1 MNCIWVQISYLY
13 LTILQQMR
21 QKQRSCWL
29 LLFMV
34 IASLHGYAQ
43 KTNIALPKAFYKKLK
58 GTIGKSNVT
67 MDINKKDSVLAGSYY
82 YNSIGTSLS
91 LNGKIDHKGNFSL
104 DETNENGKQTGVFK
118 GNFTDTSTISGT
130 WAVGDDKTKN
140 NKSFTFN
147 LKQVTEGFATIIEK
161 NGSEQFC
168 ISEKLKDTIAPYSS
182 DTCSKTN
189 VSAFQVV
196 ISDKNVQNKI
206 NGFIKDVLISNQG
219 DDSPHLS
226 DTVSFNNCINSIL
239 TSLDDTAS
247 IGSSLNV
254 GYGIATNDNG
264 ILGFYISQ
272 WSYGAGAAHGAG
284 MSSYYNIDL
293 KTGRQITL
301 NELLLPGYE
310 DTLNRIAEKLF
321 VAQNGNAG
329 WNFDSGSFKLN
340 GNFVITTAGL
350 LYQFNVYEIGSYAA
364 GAPEVLIPY
373 RSIDTLINPDGL
385 LSVFWKKRK

>member
-1 MNCIWVQISYLY
+1 
-13 LTILQQMR
+13 MR
-21 QKQRSCWL
+21 HNLRYCL
-29 LLFMV
+29 LMLFV
-34 IASLHGYAQ
+34 FVTSLHGYAQ
-43 KTNIALPKAFYKKLK
+43 TTNIVLPKAFYKKLK

-67 MDINKKDSVLAGSYY
+67 MDINKKDSVLTGSYY

-91 LNGKIDHKGNFSL
+91 LKGKIDRKGNFLLS
-104 DETNENGKQTGVFK
+104 ETNENGKQTGIFK
-118 GNFTDTSTISGT
+118 GSFTDTCTISGT
-130 WAVGDDKTKN
+130 WAAGDDKTKN

-147 LKQVTEGFATIIEK
+147 LKQVTEGFANIIEK

-182 DTCSKTN
+182 DTCSNTS

-196 ISDKNVQNKI
+196 IPDKSIQKSI
-206 NGFIKDVLISNQG
+206 NNFIKDVLISNQG

-226 DTVSFNNCINSIL
+226 DTVSFDNCINSIL

-254 GYGIATNDNG
+254 GYGITTNDNY

-284 MSSYYNIDL
+284 MSNYYNIDL
-293 KTGRQITL
+293 KTGEQIKL
-301 NELLLPGYE
+301 DELLLPGYV
-310 DTLNRIAEKLF
+310 DTLNKIAEKLF

-340 GNFVITTAGL
+340 DNFVITTAGL
-350 LYQFNVYEIGSYAA
+350 LYQYNVYEIGSYAA

-373 RSIDTLINPDGL
+373 RSIDALINPDGL